1 MGKQP
6 DLAAMVRSS
15 FTAYVATRPR
25 YTIARHHRLI
35 AHHLADVA
43 DGSCDRL
50 MVFAPPRHGKSQLVS
65 GFFPAWFLGHRPN
78 RQVIF
83 ATYSDTY
90 AADWGRKVRGYV
102 SESAYAGVFGAH
114 VLPYSKAAD
123 RFELSNGSLY
133 VSRGVGGSITGK
145 GADLL
150 IIDDPIKTADQ
161 ALSPTYR
168 QRTIDW
174 YDSVAATRLMP
185 GGRIVLIMTRWT
197 HDDLAGYLE
206 ASEGHRW
213 RIVRL
218 PAECDSEDDPLKR
231 SIGEPLWPDWFD
243 SRSFDTH
250 REKSWWSALYQ
261 QRPVP
266 RSGGML
272 KASWWQYYDEVP
284 SSFDEVV
291 GSWDCAFKGESSS
304 DYVVGQVWGRSGER
318 YYLLDS
324 YRARADFPATVR
336 MILAQRDRHRLDAL
350 LVEDK
355 ANGSAVID
363 TLKREVRN
371 ISPVEPFGSKESRV
385 AAVSYLIEGGQ
396 VFLPR
401 KAVFT
406 ADFVSEASAFPRGTH
421 DDQVDACTQ
430 ALYRLSRRQQGGGI
444 EGLYAGLRITPKPRI

>member
-1 MGKQP
+1 MSRIP
-6 DLAAMVRSS
+6 DVHAMVRSS
-15 FTAYVATRPR
+15 FSAYVATRPR

-35 AHHLADVA
+35 AHALADVA
-43 DGSCDRL
+43 TGDLKRL

-65 GFFPAWFLGHRPN
+65 GFFPTWFLGHQPN

-102 SESAYAGVFGAH
+102 SEPSYGRAFGAT

-150 IIDDPIKTADQ
+150 VVDDPIKTAEQ

-168 QRTIDW
+168 QRAIDW
-174 YDSVAATRLMP
+174 YDSVASTRLMP

-197 HDDLAGYLE
+197 HDDLAGHIE
-206 ASEGHRW
+206 ATEGDRW
-213 RIVRL
+213 RIIRL

-231 SIGEPLWPDWFD
+231 AIGEPLWPEWFD
-243 SRSFDTH
+243 SKSFDDH
-250 REKSWWSALYQ
+250 RTKSWWSALYQ

-266 RSGGML
+266 RTGGMI
-272 KASWWQYYDEVP
+272 KASWWQYYDERP
-284 SSFDEVV
+284 SSFDEII

-304 DYVVGQVWGRSGER
+304 DYVVGQVWGRSGDK
-318 YYLLDS
+318 YFLVDS
-324 YRARADFPATVR
+324 MRARADFPATVR
-336 MILAQRDRHRLDAL
+336 MFLAQRERHRLDML

-371 ISPVEPFGSKESRV
+371 VSPVEPFGSKESRV

-396 VFLPR
+396 VYLPR

-406 ADFVSEASAFPRGTH
+406 ADFVEEATAFPRGRN

-430 ALYRLSRRQQGGGI
+430 ALYRLSRRNSCGL
-444 EGLYAGLRITPKPRI
+444 ENLYAGLKITPKPRI